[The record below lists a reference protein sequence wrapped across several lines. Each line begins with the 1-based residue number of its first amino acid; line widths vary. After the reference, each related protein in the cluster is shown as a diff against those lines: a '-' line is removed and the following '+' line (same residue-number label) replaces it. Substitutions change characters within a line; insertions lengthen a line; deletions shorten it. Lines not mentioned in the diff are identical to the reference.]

1 MKAIALAIGLLT
13 CLSAARAQEGIL
25 AYTVAPAPGGAPAPT
40 LANTSFI
47 YQTLPPEAM
56 TRPLEKES
64 IITVL
69 VDYRAVM
76 ESDGNSQ
83 GRRTGSYTAALTNW
97 LRFDGKSIK
106 RAAQVDGDPTISGT
120 LNSQMR
126 TQNDIDTSE
135 SLTFPIASRI
145 VDIQPNGNLVI
156 EGRSEIHV
164 NEEIWMTYISG
175 TAPREAIGPDRVI
188 RDSSIADKRI
198 IKTERGMVHDGYTR
212 GWVGEWYGKYKPF

>member
-1 MKAIALAIGLLT
+1 MKTIALTLAM
-13 CLSAARAQEGIL
+13 LSSCVGFASAQEGSL
-25 AYTVAPAPGGAPAPT
+25 AFTATPANAATPNLT
-40 LANTSFI
+40 NSSFI

-76 ESDGNSQ
+76 ESDGNGQ
-83 GRRTGSYTAALTNW
+83 TRRTGSYSAALTNW

-106 RAAQVDGDPTISGT
+106 RAPQNDGDPTISGT

-126 TQNDIDTSE
+126 TQNNMDQSE
-135 SLTFPIASRI
+135 ALTFPIAARV

-156 EGRSEIHV
+156 EGRSEIRV
-164 NEEIWMTYISG
+164 NEEVWMAYISG
-175 TAPREAIGPDRVI
+175 IVPRESIGPDRVV

-198 IKTERGMVHDGYTR
+198 HKYEKGMIHDGYAR
-212 GWVGEWYGKYKPF
+212 GWMGRWYGKYKPF